1 MMVINETEHLF
12 CGLCFVSVEKYLF
25 KSSFHFLIKFLV
37 VDVALLDLDTYEQKR
52 QVSAPPDSKYI
63 FFFLNLSKKE
73 QDQDTSQSL
82 VHTNLKSS
90 WGGIV

>member
-1 MMVINETEHLF
+1 MMMVINETEHLF

-63 FFFLNLSKKE
+63 FFFL
-73 QDQDTSQSL
+73 
-82 VHTNLKSS
+82 
-90 WGGIV
+90 I